1 MQEWWVRLIQI
12 PWSVLLRHVF
22 GWIGKDVSSS
32 WFFWKPVDLFD
43 KGCVKENRAVF
54 IEGING
60 QERPMLEKHK
70 LLKNNI
76 VSFQFDLDLDLQLQ
90 NFKFRKL
97 PTSNW
102 LSVFAQQIISG
113 NSGWPPEEILIT
125 RIKSHWWCLVASY
138 LSSGCV
144 LNTFQP
150 KTSHVYKAMCPL
162 KPFYS
167 QTFVVFLSRLLSF
180 V

>member
-22 GWIGKDVSSS
+22 GWIGKDVSLVMI
-32 WFFWKPVDLFD
+32 FWKPVDLFD

-102 LSVFAQQIISG
+102 LSVFAQQIILG
-113 NSGWPPEEILIT
+113 NSAWPPEEMLIT
-125 RIKSHWWCLVASY
+125 RIKSRWWCLVASY

-162 KPFYS
+162 KPFFS

>member
-1 MQEWWVRLIQI
+1 MQEWWVRLTQI

-22 GWIGKDVSSS
+22 GWIGKDVSLVMI
-32 WFFWKPVDLFD
+32 FWKPVDLFD

-90 NFKFRKL
+90 NFKFRKPSGPQL
-97 PTSNW
+97 PIDFLFGDSCCSRDHLRKLCLATWRNPNHQNQIPLVMFGRI
-102 LSVFAQQIISG
+102 LSIIGLRFEYFS
-113 NSGWPPEEILIT
+113 T
-125 RIKSHWWCLVASY
+125 
-138 LSSGCV
+138 
-144 LNTFQP
+144 
-150 KTSHVYKAMCPL
+150 
-162 KPFYS
+162 
-167 QTFVVFLSRLLSF
+167 
-180 V
+180 